1 MGGIGSSPEHEYEK
15 LNYELMV
22 GNSSKKADPGLNILG
37 RWLFTAAFILNEL

>member
-22 GNSSKKADPGLNILG
+22 GNSSKKADPGLKSLG
-37 RWLFTAAFILNEL
+37 RGLYTPAFILNEL